1 MTCAPS
7 PVSQLA
13 GFYGESSSLDRI
25 LQALAREGVEQAQMT
40 ARDLYSRDLDC
51 HNLGAYPMLQTLAG
65 VVSQLGA
72 PGPGDRVLDVGCGL
86 GGPGRF
92 LADTFGCS
100 VLGID
105 LLTVRVDVA
114 RALTSMTG
122 LEHRVTYRL
131 GDATRLP
138 PDEGLFSQ
146 VWMLDVSVH
155 VKAKQLLF
163 KEIARVL
170 RPGGH
175 LVMHDQTAPIPDAM
189 EPLTAH
195 TPFFAPSLAQL
206 LVYIEAAGMRLLA
219 WQDTTQQVVAHFRQ
233 MKARA
238 EARPAPADGKP
249 RPWREHAAA
258 QVNGYLETLAN
269 LGGRTGMLIAHRP
282 AAPVPAGGTR

>member
-7 PVSQLA
+7 PTSQLA
-13 GFYGESSSLDRI
+13 AFYGESSSLERI
-25 LQALAREGVEQAQMT
+25 LRALAREGIEQPNIT
-40 ARDLYSRDLDC
+40 AGDLYSRDLDC
-51 HNLGAYPMLQTLAG
+51 HNLGGYPMLETLAG
-65 VVSQLGA
+65 VVSRLGA
-72 PGPGDRVLDVGCGL
+72 PRAGDRVLDLGCGL

-105 LLTVRVDVA
+105 LLPVRVDVA

-122 LEHRVTYRL
+122 LANRVTYRL

-138 PDEGLFSQ
+138 TDEGLFAQ

-163 KEIARVL
+163 NQIARVL

-175 LVMHDQTAPIPDAM
+175 LVMHDQMAPIPEAM
-189 EPLTAH
+189 EPLSAH

-206 LVYIEAAGMRLLA
+206 VVYIEAAGMRVLA

-238 EARPAPADGKP
+238 DARPAPTDGKP

-258 QVNGYLETLAN
+258 QVNGYLETLAQR
-269 LGGRTGMLIAHRP
+269 GGRTGMLIAGR
-282 AAPVPAGGTR
+282 AGETVPAG